1 MFFRCKLYA
10 GIHTIIYLT
19 DQDWVICYLHVF
31 TYLPIILIFYELT
44 NKNNVEILELKST
57 SFLIF
62 QKLSALIEQLSNK
75 YFFLHTCL
83 CVVLSHLLVL
93 YVFVC
98 VLKYVNVFI
107 DVPHHVVFWS
117 LNEKYFDSNG
127 FEKQPKIYKIENR
140 PEHFLEHY
148 IIIKSH
154 FYFNYMYMYKTKIVT
169 KDY

>member
-1 MFFRCKLYA
+1 M
-10 GIHTIIYLT
+10 
-19 DQDWVICYLHVF
+19 
-31 TYLPIILIFYELT
+31 
-44 NKNNVEILELKST
+44 
-57 SFLIF
+57 
-62 QKLSALIEQLSNK
+62 SALIEQLSNK

-117 LNEKYFDSNG
+117 PNEKYFDSKG

-140 PEHFLEHY
+140 PEHFLEHH

-154 FYFNYMYMYKTKIVT
+154 FFLNYMYMYKTKIVT
-169 KDY
+169 KDYWARGILEYFSLCFKSFNKFSPLLFWRTFSLIVCMRRYTSITVCLNSNPQTSVLEKHWCTRSKT